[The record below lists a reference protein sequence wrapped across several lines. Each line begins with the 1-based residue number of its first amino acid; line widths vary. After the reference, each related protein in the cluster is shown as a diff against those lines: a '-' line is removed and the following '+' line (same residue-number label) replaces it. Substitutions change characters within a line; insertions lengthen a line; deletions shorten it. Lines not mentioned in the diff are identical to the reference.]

1 MSETCTA
8 MRFLPHEHA
17 AITTALRRHD
27 IDPVLVLFVKR
38 RGRLHVEVQGHGDAF
53 VFFREKSARLDEYG
67 RWQDSVRY
75 FIGMGRTAPCV
86 WEQVLTEFEKWLA
99 AGGRA

>member
-1 MSETCTA
+1 M
-8 MRFLPHEHA
+8 
-17 AITTALRRHD
+17 
-27 IDPVLVLFVKR
+27 
-38 RGRLHVEVQGHGDAF
+38 HVEVQGHGDAF

-75 FIGMGRTAPCV
+75 FIGTGRTAPCV